1 MLEEQGD
8 VRIMNQLRE
17 WDGNCQRCRAPSQV
31 HTMSI
36 FDVALICMDCADREQ
51 EHNKYLDAQRAE
63 REAIKR
69 GDMNFPGIGYEEPD
83 NEG

>member
-1 MLEEQGD
+1 
-8 VRIMNQLRE
+8 LRE
-17 WDGNCQRCRAPSQV
+17 WTGICQRCWNEASV

-36 FDVALICMDCADREQ
+36 FDVSLICMDCADREQ
-51 EHNKYLDAQRAE
+51 KHEKYLAAQRAE